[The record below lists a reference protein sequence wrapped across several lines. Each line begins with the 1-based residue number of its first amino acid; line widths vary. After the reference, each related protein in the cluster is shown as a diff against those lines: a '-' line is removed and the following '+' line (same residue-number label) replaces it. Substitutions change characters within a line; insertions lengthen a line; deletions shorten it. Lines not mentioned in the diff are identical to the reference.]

1 MPLVLFAVVLI
12 LPALESDG
20 FLSRTVS
27 SNDCMDLIDEG
38 GEISCGLV
46 GSNDIED
53 YDPYSCSLRCSG
65 GAKPKL
71 PNGVC
76 SGGEVNCT
84 SFVKEELRNWKQGLE
99 SVRHK
104 VLRKWCKYY
113 SKK

>member
-1 MPLVLFAVVLI
+1 MMIVVFAAVLM
-12 LPALESDG
+12 LPALQSEG

-27 SNDCMDLIDEG
+27 SNDCMELIDEG
-38 GEISCGLV
+38 GQISCGLA

-65 GAKPKL
+65 GANPKL

-84 SFVKEELRNWKQGLE
+84 AFVKEGLRNWKQNME
-99 SVRHK
+99 KIRHE
-104 VLRKWCKYY
+104 VLKKWCTCYPKD
-113 SKK
+113 